1 MTVHMLPLALVVL
14 LNVCTGALAADD
26 ANIAGFEHAIR
37 AKYDLK
43 EQAFADGDADAVV
56 NRFYSADVI
65 STDNEG
71 HTHIGRD
78 ELLPLYEE
86 VTAAFN
92 AEIESV
98 YTHVNGDAGWDWA
111 NFYVT
116 PKDPDSE
123 VEPFS
128 FKILFLWE
136 KVDGEWWCKG
146 DMYVLGKFEQNGGH

>member
-1 MTVHMLPLALVVL
+1 MLLRKSLLLFLLLALGGG
-14 LNVCTGALAADD
+14 TLAADD
-26 ANIAGFEHAIR
+26 TDTAAFKQAIR
-37 AKYDLK
+37 AKYNLK
-43 EQAFADGDADAVV
+43 EQAFANGDADLVV
-56 NRFYSADVI
+56 DEFYSADVI

-71 HTHIGRD
+71 NTHVGRE
-78 ELLPLYEE
+78 ELRPLYEE

-98 YTHVNGDAGWDWA
+98 HTHVNGDVGWDWA

-146 DMYVLGKFEQNGGH
+146 DMYVLGKFEQNGDH

>member
-1 MTVHMLPLALVVL
+1 MKATL
-14 LNVCTGALAADD
+14 LKCILIILMGAVAGPALADD
-26 ANIAGFEHAIR
+26 SEAAAFKQAIR

-43 EQAFADGDADAVV
+43 EQAFAAGDADLVV
-56 NRFYSADVI
+56 DRFYSEDVI

-71 HTHIGRD
+71 NTHVGRE
-78 ELLPLYEE
+78 ELRPLYEE

-92 AEIESV
+92 AKIESV

-111 NFYVT
+111 NFHVT

-136 KVDGEWWCKG
+136 KVNGEWWSKG
-146 DMYVLGKFEQNGGH
+146 DMYVLGRFEQNDEH

>member
-1 MTVHMLPLALVVL
+1 MRATLLKCMLIILMGAVAGP
-14 LNVCTGALAADD
+14 ALAGDSEA
-26 ANIAGFEHAIR
+26 AAFKQAIR

-43 EQAFADGDADAVV
+43 EQAFTAGDADLVV
-56 NRFYSADVI
+56 NRFYSHDVI

-78 ELLPLYEE
+78 ELLPLYQE

-92 AEIESV
+92 TEIESV
-98 YTHVNGDAGWDWA
+98 YTHVNGDTGWDWA
-111 NFYVT
+111 NFHVM

-123 VEPFS
+123 VEPFT

-146 DMYVLGKFEQNGGH
+146 DMYVLGKFEPHAGH